1 MKKYT
6 IIALILILSNS
17 MFAQKISE
25 NTEVSVL
32 TCSPG
37 PELYTAFGHSAIRFQ
52 DLDGRL
58 DYVFN
63 YGSFNFSTPNF
74 YLKFVRGELNYMLA
88 VEGYEGF
95 EREYSRDNRDVY
107 AQILDLTYE
116 QKQSLLNY
124 LFWKSK
130 DENKYYLYDFFF
142 DNCATRVRDVLKHQ
156 LGDSIIFQERDYN
169 KTLRQ
174 MLNPYLEGRDWLHF
188 GINTVIG
195 LPSDQN
201 ADSQL
206 AMYLPD
212 NVDTVFAN
220 SYLISDKGK
229 IPLVKERRHIIKS
242 IKKHEKKSFFNKNF
256 TPKNVF
262 WLFFIGTLLFTI
274 YEFFKK
280 KKNYIL
286 DFIITITFGL
296 IGLLVVLTWFGTIH
310 GAADKNLN
318 ILWALPTHL
327 VFAFFIIK
335 KNKPKFLKNY
345 FLVITIY
352 NLIFLSAWVFLPQEI
367 DLAVLPLFLI
377 LTVRYFSAFLYMR
390 NATK

>member
-17 MFAQKISE
+17 IFAQMISE

-37 PELYTAFGHSAIRFQ
+37 SELYTAFGHSAIRVQ
-52 DLDGRL
+52 DLDGRI

-74 YLKFVRGELNYMLA
+74 YLKFVRGELNYMLGI
-88 VEGYEGF
+88 EGYEGF

-107 AQILDLTYE
+107 AQIIDLTYD
-116 QKQSLLNY
+116 QKQSLLKY
-124 LFWKSK
+124 LLWKSK
-130 DENKYYLYDFFF
+130 DKNKYYLYDFFF
-142 DNCATRVRDVLKHQ
+142 DNCATRIRDVLKHE
-156 LGDSIIFQERDYN
+156 LGDSIIFQERDYD

-174 MLNPYLEGRDWLHF
+174 MLNPYLEGQDWLHF

-220 SYLISDKGK
+220 SYLISENGK

-242 IKKHEKKSFFNKNF
+242 IKKDEKKSFINKYF
-256 TPKNVF
+256 VPKNVF
-262 WLFFIGTLLFTI
+262 WFLFIATLLFTI
-274 YEFFKK
+274 YEFVKK

-286 DFIITITFGL
+286 DFVVTLIFGL

-318 ILWALPTHL
+318 ILWALPTHFI
-327 VFAFFIIK
+327 FAFFIIK

-345 FLVITIY
+345 FLIITIY
-352 NLIFLSAWVFLPQEI
+352 NIIFLSIWAFLPQEI
-367 DLAVLPLFLI
+367 DLAVLPLFLL
-377 LTVRYFSAFLYMR
+377 LTIRYLSAFLYMR
-390 NATK
+390 NSA